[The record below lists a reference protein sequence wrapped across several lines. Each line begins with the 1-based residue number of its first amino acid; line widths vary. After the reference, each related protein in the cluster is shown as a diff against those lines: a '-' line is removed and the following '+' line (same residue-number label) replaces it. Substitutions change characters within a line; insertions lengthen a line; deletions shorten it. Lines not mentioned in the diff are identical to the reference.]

1 MKKQTYIS
9 PAIIVVNITTV
20 SMIADSPLNMRYGG
34 DNIGD
39 PQDASEAASRGGSW
53 GDDE

>member
-1 MKKQTYIS
+1 MKKQTYIT

-20 SMIADSPLNMRYGG
+20 SMIADSPLNFKYNRDSVTEG
-34 DNIGD
+34 N
-39 PQDASEAASRGGSW
+39 ASEAASRGSSW

>member
-20 SMIADSPLNMRYGG
+20 SMIANSPLNLQYNRG
-34 DNIGD
+34 DVTEGN
-39 PQDASEAASRGGSW
+39 ASEAASRGGSW

>member
-1 MKKQTYIS
+1 MKKQTYIT

-20 SMIADSPLNMRYGG
+20 SMIANSPLNMKY
-34 DNIGD
+34 DSSSTTSLN
-39 PQDASEAASRGGSW
+39 ASEAASRGGSW